1 MLGLAVLEE
10 LRNMDRL
17 EVEADLLK
25 FPLAPP
31 VELALELGAPVMDA
45 LVLLVAETGLNGLLK
60 VPLNESVAEE
70 EAPVEV
76 RLERRPLEVALI
88 GS

>member
-1 MLGLAVLEE
+1 
-10 LRNMDRL
+10 MDRL
-17 EVEADLLK
+17 VVETGLNGLLK
-25 FPLAPP
+25 FPLRPP
-31 VELALELGAPVMDA
+31 VELALALGAPVIDA
-45 LVLLVAETGLNGLLK
+45 LDLLVAETGLNGLLK